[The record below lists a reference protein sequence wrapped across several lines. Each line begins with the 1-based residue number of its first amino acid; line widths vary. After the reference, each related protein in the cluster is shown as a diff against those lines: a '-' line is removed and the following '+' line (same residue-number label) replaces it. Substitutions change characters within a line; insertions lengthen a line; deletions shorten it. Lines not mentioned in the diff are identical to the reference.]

1 MKDSELWFRSGYIR
15 STLDGTRERSAL
27 TAVYSQYFEHWRQ
40 AARAEARAAEKDAKE
55 AAVDGRLP
63 GFVFFPPVGFLFE
76 APEGWI
82 VPIPMNI
89 DINFPW
95 FGFSKP
101 ND

>member
-63 GFVFFPPVGFLFE
+63 GFVFFPPEGFVPCIL
-76 APEGWI
+76 PEG
-82 VPIPMNI
+82 MT
-89 DINFPW
+89 
-95 FGFSKP
+95 FSLNP
-101 ND
+101 PDPPA